1 MSTALTGHRSSARPT
16 AFGALTGSI
25 EGNLVQTVL
34 VASEV
39 VTIGRLPG
47 CLMVLP
53 HPTVSRQHAEVRVDR
68 GRVLLADVGSSAGT
82 FVDGQ
87 RLAPNQ
93 PVVVDANSDIRIGP
107 YRLVYTPS
115 APAPAVEVESPGDY
129 SGRSPSGPLV
139 PSEEVEQLLASVP
152 MRPTFPILP
161 PPGPHSRYLRYLPAM
176 FQDGDFLGRFLLI
189 FEQLWEPLEQRQNQI
204 HLYFDPQT
212 SPAGFLPWLAGWLH
226 LTLNPHWPEE
236 RRRRLLN
243 EAMDLYRWRGTA
255 YGLTR
260 MIEVCTGLGV
270 TLREATDQPYVFRIA
285 VSNASGGGGQ
295 RALIEEL
302 ITTHKP
308 AHVGYVLE
316 FTP

>member
-139 PSEEVEQLLASVP
+139 PS
-152 MRPTFPILP
+152 
-161 PPGPHSRYLRYLPAM
+161 
-176 FQDGDFLGRFLLI
+176 
-189 FEQLWEPLEQRQNQI
+189 
-204 HLYFDPQT
+204 
-212 SPAGFLPWLAGWLH
+212 
-226 LTLNPHWPEE
+226 
-236 RRRRLLN
+236 
-243 EAMDLYRWRGTA
+243 
-255 YGLTR
+255 
-260 MIEVCTGLGV
+260 
-270 TLREATDQPYVFRIA
+270 
-285 VSNASGGGGQ
+285 
-295 RALIEEL
+295 
-302 ITTHKP
+302 
-308 AHVGYVLE
+308 
-316 FTP
+316 